1 MDFSDLDYKCLRE
14 EASQEMRDFAG
25 EIEFDQSP
33 PLPTDTRILSLI
45 REEGRLWREL
55 RALNNQ
61 NQVWRNYF
69 SNSDL
74 IDLTQDNIDWASIE
88 KESKVTTEWA
98 ECYKTLKKARHLR
111 GIY

>member
-25 EIEFDQSP
+25 EIEFDQTP

-45 REEGRLWREL
+45 REEARLWREL

-88 KESKVTTEWA
+88 KESKVTTEWV

-111 GIY
+111 RIY